1 LRADRGPL
9 PGRVRG
15 AAHRGAP
22 VLHRHPGPS
31 RAEVPPHPRPSA
43 GRGSDRGGARP
54 AEGHPSA
61 RGGARRDRARARRAR
76 GRTEPAGLRPARVRR
91 DLPSRRPATTED
103 GAAMIDGT
111 TQHPQD
117 GGEDPLR
124 DEPDLRPV
132 PAHRTVH
139 EGMVWDLVR
148 DTIDFAPGVRFDR
161 EYIRHTGAAAVLA
174 VDEADRVLLIRQYR
188 HPVGH
193 RLWEIPAGLLD
204 LAGEPPHVAAA
215 RELAEEAGCEPVR
228 MSTLVD
234 LRPSPG
240 GSDEVI

>member
-1 LRADRGPL
+1 M
-9 PGRVRG
+9 
-15 AAHRGAP
+15 
-22 VLHRHPGPS
+22 
-31 RAEVPPHPRPSA
+31 
-43 GRGSDRGGARP
+43 
-54 AEGHPSA
+54 
-61 RGGARRDRARARRAR
+61 
-76 GRTEPAGLRPARVRR
+76 T
-91 DLPSRRPATTED
+91 
-103 GAAMIDGT
+103 DGT
-111 TQHPQD
+111 TQHPQH

-124 DEPDLRPV
+124 DDADLRPV
-132 PAHRTVH
+132 AAHRTVH

-161 EYIRHTGAAAVLA
+161 EYIRHTGAVAVLA

-240 GSDEVI
+240 GSDEMIRVYLAEGVRESEEEFERVHEEAELISRWVPLGEAVAAVLEGRITNGTTVAALLALKIGRASCRERV

>member
-1 LRADRGPL
+1 M
-9 PGRVRG
+9 
-15 AAHRGAP
+15 
-22 VLHRHPGPS
+22 
-31 RAEVPPHPRPSA
+31 
-43 GRGSDRGGARP
+43 
-54 AEGHPSA
+54 
-61 RGGARRDRARARRAR
+61 
-76 GRTEPAGLRPARVRR
+76 T
-91 DLPSRRPATTED
+91 
-103 GAAMIDGT
+103 DGT
-111 TQHPQD
+111 TQHPQH

-132 PAHRTVH
+132 AAHRTVH

-161 EYIRHTGAAAVLA
+161 EYIRHTGAVAVLA

-193 RLWEIPAGLLD
+193 RMWEIPAGLLD

-240 GSDEVI
+240 GSDEVIRVYLAEGVRESEEEFERVHEEAELISRWVPLGEAVAAVLEGRITNGTTVAALLALKSLRGGGAPAVSLRPADAPFMERPGRA

>member
-1 LRADRGPL
+1 M
-9 PGRVRG
+9 
-15 AAHRGAP
+15 
-22 VLHRHPGPS
+22 
-31 RAEVPPHPRPSA
+31 
-43 GRGSDRGGARP
+43 
-54 AEGHPSA
+54 
-61 RGGARRDRARARRAR
+61 
-76 GRTEPAGLRPARVRR
+76 T
-91 DLPSRRPATTED
+91 
-103 GAAMIDGT
+103 DGT
-111 TQHPQD
+111 TQHPQH

-124 DEPDLRPV
+124 DDADLRPV
-132 PAHRTVH
+132 AAHRTVH

-161 EYIRHTGAAAVLA
+161 EYIRHTGAVAVLA

-240 GSDEVI
+240 GSDEMIRVYLAEGVRESEEEFERVHEEAELISRWVPLGEAVAAVLEGRITNGTTVAALLALKSLRGGGAPAVSLRPADAPFMERPGRD

>member
-1 LRADRGPL
+1 MTD
-9 PGRVRG
+9 
-15 AAHRGAP
+15 
-22 VLHRHPGPS
+22 
-31 RAEVPPHPRPSA
+31 
-43 GRGSDRGGARP
+43 D
-54 AEGHPSA
+54 
-61 RGGARRDRARARRAR
+61 
-76 GRTEPAGLRPARVRR
+76 
-91 DLPSRRPATTED
+91 ATT
-103 GAAMIDGT
+103 
-111 TQHPQD
+111 HPQH

-124 DEPDLRPV
+124 DEADQRPV
-132 PAHRTVH
+132 AAHRTVH

-161 EYIRHTGAAAVLA
+161 EYIRHTGAVAVLA

-240 GSDEVI
+240 GSDEVIRVYLAEGVRESEEEFERVHEEAELISRWVPLREAVAAVLEGRITNGTTVAALLALQALRGGGAPAAALRPADAPFMERPGRD

>member
-1 LRADRGPL
+1 M
-9 PGRVRG
+9 
-15 AAHRGAP
+15 
-22 VLHRHPGPS
+22 
-31 RAEVPPHPRPSA
+31 
-43 GRGSDRGGARP
+43 
-54 AEGHPSA
+54 
-61 RGGARRDRARARRAR
+61 
-76 GRTEPAGLRPARVRR
+76 T
-91 DLPSRRPATTED
+91 
-103 GAAMIDGT
+103 DGT
-111 TQHPQD
+111 TQHPQH

-124 DEPDLRPV
+124 DDADLRPV
-132 PAHRTVH
+132 AAHRTVH

-161 EYIRHTGAAAVLA
+161 EYIRHTGAVAVLA

-240 GSDEVI
+240 GSDEMIRVYLAEGVRESEEEFERVHEEAELISRWVPLGEAVAAVLEGRITNGTTVAALLALKSLRGGGSTAVSLRPADAPFMERPGRA

>member
-1 LRADRGPL
+1 M
-9 PGRVRG
+9 
-15 AAHRGAP
+15 
-22 VLHRHPGPS
+22 
-31 RAEVPPHPRPSA
+31 
-43 GRGSDRGGARP
+43 
-54 AEGHPSA
+54 
-61 RGGARRDRARARRAR
+61 
-76 GRTEPAGLRPARVRR
+76 T
-91 DLPSRRPATTED
+91 
-103 GAAMIDGT
+103 DGT
-111 TQHPQD
+111 TQHPQG

-132 PAHRTVH
+132 PEHRTVH

-161 EYIRHTGAAAVLA
+161 EYIRHTGAVAILA
-174 VDEADRVLLIRQYR
+174 VDEADRVLLILQYR

-240 GSDEVI
+240 GSDEVIRVYLAEGVRESEEEFERVHEEAELISRWVPLGEAVAAVLEGRITNGTTVAALLALQVLRGGGAPSVALRSADAPFMERPGRD

>member
-1 LRADRGPL
+1 M
-9 PGRVRG
+9 
-15 AAHRGAP
+15 
-22 VLHRHPGPS
+22 
-31 RAEVPPHPRPSA
+31 
-43 GRGSDRGGARP
+43 
-54 AEGHPSA
+54 
-61 RGGARRDRARARRAR
+61 
-76 GRTEPAGLRPARVRR
+76 T
-91 DLPSRRPATTED
+91 
-103 GAAMIDGT
+103 DGT
-111 TQHPQD
+111 TQHPQH

-124 DEPDLRPV
+124 DDADLRPV
-132 PAHRTVH
+132 AAHRTVH

-161 EYIRHTGAAAVLA
+161 EYIRHTGAVAVLA

-240 GSDEVI
+240 GSDEVIRVYLAEGVRESEEEFERVHEEAELISRWVPLGEAVAAVLEGRITNGTTVAALLALKSLRGGGSPAVSLRPADAPFMERPGRA